1 MADNFE
7 IGFSAKI
14 DQSQYSNIRKEVEQ
28 MAKKLPELKLELTS
42 ADTITAIVNKF
53 EQITKTVNGA
63 TTSVTK
69 LGIEINGIQKNFQV
83 SETVNNVKIVKDR
96 MRELG
101 QTMANL
107 QTQVNQNLKQGST
120 STANEIKQQ
129 IETVKKEF
137 YELKKQLQKMPGQ
150 TNASAQTFANT
161 VTARYNNTASK
172 ESSIAET
179 AALKTYIQLLG
190 QRNTAELNLIKTEYA
205 LETATDANRE
215 SLEQAQTLIKE
226 KINRIEEQ
234 ISASRKQI
242 TSTEGIEKAEEAAAN
257 ATQDFAIQQANLKA
271 KMDANREQAETLAN
285 IYKTQLVESG
295 LRLVADAA
303 RAAYNEI
310 IALNDAMTDVQMVTG
325 GQATQ
330 TQNLAK
336 EYSNLAQEYGA
347 TTVEV
352 ANGAS
357 EWLRQGKTAEETT
370 ELLKASLT
378 MSKVGAI
385 EQAEA
390 TELLT
395 STMNGYKMS
404 VEEAMHVVDALSAV
418 DLAAATSVEEIAKA
432 MQKTQNIARTAGV
445 SFEKLVGWIAQ
456 VSETTRQA
464 PELIGTS
471 FKSLFSRLENV
482 AAGKDVD
489 EYGES
494 LNDSEKVLKKYGITM
509 RNAEGDFRNMG
520 DVIDEIAQKWD
531 TLQKKEQDQI
541 STAVAGTRQREIFQA
556 LMENYS
562 RATELAVVATNSQG
576 QAEEKMSI
584 YTESLT
590 AKMKALKASID
601 ELIYDEDVVKFIG
614 FIIDSIKG
622 LIDLINKI
630 NSNPIGEMTLS
641 FIAAT
646 TAVTGLVKA
655 FNLLKTT
662 NIFIMGISD
671 AIKAVATATTG
682 ASVAA
687 GTASASMLSLFTG
700 PVGIAALA
708 AGALLVLYKIT
719 DELHMWETTA
729 EKVQRLTEELNTGK
743 ETAAEYSTKLD
754 ENKQKLIELNE
765 IKSSSTNIDYINNEI
780 AALEAENELLQA
792 QLEIRQQ
799 LNKEQLAENAVANK
813 DYSESL
819 QEDLVGSYG
828 EKIVKND
835 TRGITRKTDFS
846 TAEMLQNKID
856 QNIEQ
861 IAKINESISRGEI
874 NQTKGIERY
883 SNQIEEL
890 KKQTIEYRDALVNEY
905 NTYSEMIENGVELTD
920 EQKKRQEFIDK
931 EMEGLSKIVGYGDEY
946 LQINKKLSEV
956 QNELNGTTDEGTAA
970 KIAEELTTELDN
982 TLSAFEQLNNVQKE
996 MEETGYLQVATLQ
1009 EMLSLYPELA
1019 ESVSLYMMGLKEGNQ
1034 LIAEM
1039 QALYQQDEQN
1049 YIALLSQKLENNA
1062 QYYNAV
1068 GLMDT
1073 EFINQMNE
1081 HYGVNLQGATT
1092 YAEARAMLEQELINR
1107 LGQAWAGY
1115 FSMMAEQQ
1123 ATLRATLGS
1132 GQDLAFFSNIEAAY
1146 KKLTDSFQSRVWENI
1161 SYNFDAAKASIKGL
1175 TDATNEATQAAKR
1188 QEDAYNDLLK
1198 MVMDMLKQEAKN
1210 KRDALEDELDGYK
1223 KIIDARKKLLE
1234 QQKEERDYQKEIEEA
1249 NKSIADLQNEIA
1261 ALQFDTSRE
1270 GIAKRL
1276 ELEEEL
1282 AEKQSEL
1289 EDTQFEHSI
1298 DKQEEALDDEYSR
1311 FEEDINNRIDKID
1324 EYLSQEGVIMREAMA
1339 LINEHADSTFQ
1350 RLLNWNMIWGT
1361 HTEQEMYDAW
1371 NFAKTQT
1378 NSYVQTVQSIPSTQ
1392 PVGQDIFNNITMP
1405 TKEATQATYDLINA
1419 RAQLANSVFY
1429 KQATTGALA
1438 GLSSISLNQAYDSLG
1453 RPGLIRKHHKGIDA
1467 GFVGNVKG
1475 NEMFVKALKG
1485 EAFITKYQ
1493 QDKFM
1498 NSILPK
1504 MVSDNKDDTNSIN
1517 TNIGTLLNVNVKGSV
1532 GDSEIKRIEES
1543 ANMAIE
1549 KLNKGLFSRG
1559 RTRTTGQ
1566 VSI

>member
-7 IGFSAKI
+7 IGFSATI
-14 DQSQYSNIRKEVEQ
+14 DQSQYNNIRKEVAQ

-53 EQITKTVNGA
+53 EQLTKTVNGA

-69 LGIEINGIQKNFQV
+69 LGIEINGVQKNFQV

-137 YELKKQLQKMPGQ
+137 YDLKKQLQKIPGQ

-161 VTARYNNTASK
+161 VTARYTNTASK
-172 ESSIAET
+172 ESTIAET

-190 QRNTAELNLIKTEYA
+190 QRNSAELNLIKTEYA

-215 SLEQAQTLIKE
+215 SLEEAQRLIKE

-234 ISASRKQI
+234 IQASRKQI
-242 TSTEGIEKAEEAAAN
+242 TSTEGVKKAEEAAAN
-257 ATQDFAIQQANLKA
+257 AQQEFAIQQANLKA
-271 KMDANREQAETLAN
+271 KMDANRQQAETLAN
-285 IYKTQLVESG
+285 IYKTQLVEQG
-295 LRLVADAA
+295 LRLVVDAA

-520 DVIDEIAQKWD
+520 AVIDEIAQKWD

-576 QAEEKMSI
+576 QAEEKMSV

-601 ELIYDEDVVKFIG
+601 ELIYDEDIVKFIG

-655 FNLLKTT
+655 FNLLKDT
-662 NIFIMGISD
+662 NIFIKGIAQ
-671 AIKAVATATTG
+671 AISGITAATTG

-687 GTASASMLSLFTG
+687 GTAQASMIGLFTG

-729 EKVQRLTEELNTGK
+729 EKVQRLTEELNEGK
-743 ETAAEYSTKLD
+743 ETVSEYSTKLD

-765 IKSSSTNIDYINNEI
+765 LKSTQTNVDFINNEI
-780 AALEAENELLQA
+780 AALEAENEVLQA
-792 QLEIRQQ
+792 QLEIQKQ
-799 LNKEQLAENAVANK
+799 LNKEQLGETAEANST
-813 DYSESL
+813 YSDSL
-819 QEDLVGSYG
+819 KKQLVGNYG
-828 EKIVKND
+828 EIYEQND
-835 TRGITRKTDFS
+835 AGQMVRRQEYG
-846 TAEMLQNKID
+846 TADMLQNRIQRNLDRID
-856 QNIEQ
+856 ELNQALQEGKNIYTD
-861 IAKINESISRGEI
+861 SIEG
-874 NQTKGIERY
+874 Y
-883 SNQIEEL
+883 YDQIEKL
-890 KKQTIEYRDALVNEY
+890 KDETVAYRDALTTEY
-905 NTYSEMIENGVELTD
+905 DTYAQLVDSGIELTE
-920 EQKKRQEFIDK
+920 EQKQRVDYIEEEID
-931 EMEGLSKIVGYGDEY
+931 GLAKIVGYGDEY
-946 LQINKKLSEV
+946 LQINEKLSEV

-970 KIAEELTTELDN
+970 KIAEELTTELNN
-982 TLSAFEQLNNVQKE
+982 TLQAFEQLNNVQKE
-996 MEETGYLQVATLQ
+996 MEETGFLQVSTLQ

-1175 TDATNEATQAAKR
+1175 TDATNEATEAAKR
-1188 QEDAYNDLLK
+1188 QEDAYNDLLQ

-1249 NKSIADLQNEIA
+1249 NKSIADLQNEMA

-1311 FEEDINNRIDKID
+1311 FEEDINNRIEKID

-1453 RPGLIRKHHKGIDA
+1453 RTGLIRTHHKGIDA

>member
-14 DQSQYSNIRKEVEQ
+14 DQSQYNNIRKEVAQ

-53 EQITKTVNGA
+53 EQLTKTVNGA

-69 LGIEINGIQKNFQV
+69 LGIEINGVQKNFQV

-161 VTARYNNTASK
+161 VTARYNNAATK

-215 SLEQAQTLIKE
+215 SLEEAQRLIKE

-234 ISASRKQI
+234 IQASRKQI
-242 TSTEGIEKAEEAAAN
+242 TSTEGVEKAEEAAAN
-257 ATQDFAIQQANLKA
+257 AQQEFAIQQANLKA
-271 KMDANREQAETLAN
+271 KMDANRQQAETLAN
-285 IYKTQLVESG
+285 IYKTQLVEQG
-295 LRLVADAA
+295 LRLVVDAA

-576 QAEEKMSI
+576 QAEEKMSV

-601 ELIYDEDVVKFIG
+601 ELIYDEDVVNFIG

-655 FNLLKTT
+655 FNLLKDT
-662 NIFIMGISD
+662 NIFIKGIAQ
-671 AIKAVATATTG
+671 AISSVTAATTG

-687 GTASASMLSLFTG
+687 GTAQASMIGLFTG

-729 EKVQRLTEELNTGK
+729 EKVQRLTEELNIGK
-743 ETAAEYSTKLD
+743 ETVSEYSTKLD

-765 IKSSSTNIDYINNEI
+765 LKSTQTNVDYINNEI
-780 AALEAENELLQA
+780 AALEAENEVLQS
-792 QLEIRQQ
+792 QLEIQKQ
-799 LNKEQLAENAVANK
+799 LNKEQLGETAEANST
-813 DYSESL
+813 YSDSL
-819 QEDLVGSYG
+819 KKQLVGNYG
-828 EKIVKND
+828 EIYEKND
-835 TRGITRKTDFS
+835 AGQMVRRQEYG
-846 TAEMLQNKID
+846 TADMLQNKIQYNLD
-856 QNIEQ
+856 KIDELNQALQQGRDISIDSIE
-861 IAKINESISRGEI
+861 G
-874 NQTKGIERY
+874 Y
-883 SNQIEEL
+883 YDQIEKL
-890 KKQTIEYRDALVNEY
+890 KDETVSYRDALTTEY
-905 NTYSEMIENGVELTD
+905 DTYAQLVDSGIELTE
-920 EQKKRQEFIDK
+920 EQKQRVDYIEEEID
-931 EMEGLSKIVGYGDEY
+931 GLAKIVGYGDEY
-946 LQINKKLSEV
+946 LQINEKLSEV
-956 QNELNGTTDEGTAA
+956 QNELGQTDEGTAA
-970 KIAEELTTELDN
+970 KVAEELTTELNN
-982 TLSAFEQLNNVQKE
+982 TLQAFEQLNNVQKE
-996 MEETGYLQVATLQ
+996 MEETGFLQVSTLQ

-1019 ESVSLYMMGLKEGNQ
+1019 ESVSLYVMGLKEGNQ

-1123 ATLRATLGS
+1123 ATLKATLGS

-1175 TDATNEATQAAKR
+1175 TDATNEATEAAKR
-1188 QEDAYNDLLK
+1188 QEDAYNDLLQ

-1210 KRDALEDELDGYK
+1210 KRDALEDELEGYK

-1311 FEEDINNRIDKID
+1311 FEEDINNRIEKID

-1405 TKEATQATYDLINA
+1405 TKEATKATYDLINA

-1453 RPGLIRKHHKGIDA
+1453 RTGLIRTHHKGIDA

-1504 MVSDNKDDTNSIN
+1504 MVSDNKDDANSIN

>member
-215 SLEQAQTLIKE
+215 SLEQTQTLIKE

-378 MSKVGAI
+378 MSKVGAM

-576 QAEEKMSI
+576 QAEEKMSV

-601 ELIYDEDVVKFIG
+601 ELIYDEDIVKFIG

-655 FNLLKTT
+655 FNLLKDT
-662 NIFIMGISD
+662 NIFIKGIVQ
-671 AIKAVATATTG
+671 AISGITAATTG

-687 GTASASMLSLFTG
+687 GTAQASMIGLFTG

-743 ETAAEYSTKLD
+743 ETAAEYSAKLD

-799 LNKEQLAENAVANK
+799 LNKDQLQENAVANEE
-813 DYSESL
+813 YSKSL

-828 EKIVKND
+828 EKIIKNN
-835 TRGITRKTDFS
+835 TRGITRATEYS

-856 QNIEQ
+856 NNIKQ
-861 IAKINESISRGEI
+861 IAKINEMIARGEI
-874 NQTKGIERY
+874 TSTKGIEGY
-883 SNQIEEL
+883 SNQMEEL
-890 KKQTIEYRDALVNEY
+890 KEQAITYRDALVDEY
-905 NTYSEMIENGVELTD
+905 NTYQEMTKNEILLTD
-920 EQKKRQEFIDK
+920 EQKERKKFIEEEID
-931 EMEGLSKIVGYGDEY
+931 GLAKIVGYGDEY
-946 LQINKKLSEV
+946 LQIQEKLSEV
-956 QNELNGTTDEGTAA
+956 QNELGQTDEGTAA
-970 KIAEELTTELDN
+970 KVAEELTTELNN
-982 TLSAFEQLNNVQKE
+982 TLQAFEQLNNVQKE
-996 MEETGYLQVATLQ
+996 MEETGFLQVSTLQ

-1107 LGQAWAGY
+1107 LGQEWAGY

-1175 TDATNEATQAAKR
+1175 TNATNEATEAAKR

-1210 KRDALEDELDGYK
+1210 KRDALEDELEGYK

-1282 AEKQSEL
+1282 AEKKAEL

-1298 DKQEEALDDEYSR
+1298 DKQEDALDDEYSR

-1378 NSYVQTVQSIPSTQ
+1378 NSYVQTVRSIPSTQ

-1498 NSILPK
+1498 NSILPR
-1504 MVSDNKDDTNSIN
+1504 MVTDNNGDSNSIN

>member
-14 DQSQYSNIRKEVEQ
+14 DQSQYNNIRKEVEQ

-53 EQITKTVNGA
+53 EQLTKTVNGA

-69 LGIEINGIQKNFQV
+69 LGIEINGVQKNFQV

-137 YELKKQLQKMPGQ
+137 YDLKKQLQKMPGQ

-161 VTARYNNTASK
+161 VTARYKNAATK

-215 SLEQAQTLIKE
+215 SLEEAQRLIKE

-234 ISASRKQI
+234 IQASRKQI
-242 TSTEGIEKAEEAAAN
+242 TSTEGVEKAEEAAAN
-257 ATQDFAIQQANLKA
+257 AQQEFAIQQANLKA
-271 KMDANREQAETLAN
+271 KMDANRQQAETLAN
-285 IYKTQLVESG
+285 IYKTQLVEQG
-295 LRLVADAA
+295 LRLVVDAA

-494 LNDSEKVLKKYGITM
+494 LNDSEKVLKRYGITM

-576 QAEEKMSI
+576 QAEEKMSV

-601 ELIYDEDVVKFIG
+601 ELIYDEDIVKFIG

-655 FNLLKTT
+655 FNLLKDT
-662 NIFIMGISD
+662 NIFIKGIAQ
-671 AIKAVATATTG
+671 AISGITTATTG

-687 GTASASMLSLFTG
+687 GTAQASMMGLFTG

-743 ETAAEYSTKLD
+743 ETVSEYSTKLD

-765 IKSSSTNIDYINNEI
+765 LKSTQTNVDYINNEI
-780 AALEAENELLQA
+780 AALEAENEVLQS
-792 QLEIRQQ
+792 QLEIQKQ
-799 LNKEQLAENAVANK
+799 LNKEQLGETAEANST
-813 DYSESL
+813 YSDSL
-819 QEDLVGSYG
+819 KKQLVGNYG
-828 EKIVKND
+828 EIYEKND
-835 TRGITRKTDFS
+835 AGQMVRRQEYG
-846 TAEMLQNKID
+846 TADMLQNKIQYNLD
-856 QNIEQ
+856 KIDELNQALQEGRDISIDSIE
-861 IAKINESISRGEI
+861 G
-874 NQTKGIERY
+874 Y
-883 SNQIEEL
+883 YDQIEKL
-890 KKQTIEYRDALVNEY
+890 KDETVSYRDALTTEY
-905 NTYSEMIENGVELTD
+905 DTYAQLVDSGIELTE
-920 EQKKRQEFIDK
+920 EQKQRVDYIEEEID
-931 EMEGLSKIVGYGDEY
+931 GLAKIVGYGDEY
-946 LQINKKLSEV
+946 LQINEKLSEV
-956 QNELNGTTDEGTAA
+956 QNELRQTDEGTAA
-970 KIAEELTTELDN
+970 KVAEELTTELNN
-982 TLSAFEQLNNVQKE
+982 TLQAFEQLNNVQKE
-996 MEETGYLQVATLQ
+996 MEETGFLQVSTLQ

-1175 TDATNEATQAAKR
+1175 TDATNEATEAAKR
-1188 QEDAYNDLLK
+1188 QEDAYNDLLQ

-1210 KRDALEDELDGYK
+1210 KRDALEDELEGYK

-1361 HTEQEMYDAW
+1361 NTEQEMYDAW

-1405 TKEATQATYDLINA
+1405 TKEATQATYELINA
-1419 RAQLANSVFY
+1419 RKQLQSAPSFNIFGGVNGNADI
-1429 KQATTGALA
+1429 KLD
-1438 GLSSISLNQAYDSLG
+1438 QAYDALG